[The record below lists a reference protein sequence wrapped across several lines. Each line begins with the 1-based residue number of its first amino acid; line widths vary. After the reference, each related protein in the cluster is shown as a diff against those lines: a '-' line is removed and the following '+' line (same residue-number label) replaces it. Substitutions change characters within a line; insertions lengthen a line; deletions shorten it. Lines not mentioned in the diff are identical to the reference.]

1 MDGRNGI
8 KIGENVV
15 FASNVR
21 IWTEQHDH
29 RDPWFRCE
37 TQKHNPVIIDG
48 VKYAPKSWNTT
59 DLDEWDKWARETF
72 DL

>member
-1 MDGRNGI
+1 MGPKNKKRINEENEYDVDNMTDEEISARLKEIVG
-8 KIGENVV
+8 KIPE
-15 FASNVR
+15 
-21 IWTEQHDH
+21 D
-29 RDPWFRCE
+29 
-37 TQKHNPVIIDG
+37 NPVIIDG